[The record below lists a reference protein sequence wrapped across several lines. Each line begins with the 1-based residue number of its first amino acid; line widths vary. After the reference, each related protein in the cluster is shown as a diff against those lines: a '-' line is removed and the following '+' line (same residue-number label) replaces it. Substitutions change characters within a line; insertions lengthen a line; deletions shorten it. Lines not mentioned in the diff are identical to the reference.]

1 MNTNRSRAGRKRID
15 GESGGRG
22 GPVTIYMTPCDR
34 ARAAMISRN
43 GTITDGVRRALRIV
57 IEEMAA
63 GQADPARD

>member
-1 MNTNRSRAGRKRID
+1 MTTNKSRAGRKRID
-15 GESGGRG
+15 GDDGGRG

-63 GQADPARD
+63 GQGDRASE